1 MSNLTKQQLYYYEN
15 RDKILEQRAKYYEE
29 NKEIINE
36 RSNKYFKSYYEA
48 NTEKIVCKNV
58 NYMKELRKIMTEEER
73 RSYLDRHKEYK
84 KKSDEFSKLT
94 GRADIPSE
102 KPFLSFLRKKNI
114 KEEEEQKPSKIDEK
128 LMVVIE
134 KLNDGE
140 DGDWFNWTDC
150 DLVEGLEKI
159 KVVEIEK
166 VETTPNLQGKKYP
179 RFRVWIDIYYYS
191 IFGSRDYESLRH
203 VINYR
208 VFQKYKMD
216 LIINSH
222 VEWNTNTN
230 RNW

>member
-1 MSNLTKQQLYYYEN
+1 MKFIITESQQDNFIN
-15 RDKILEQRAKYYEE
+15 RVIQET
-29 NKEIINE
+29 INE
-36 RSNKYFKSYYEA
+36 L
-48 NTEKIVCKNV
+48 KN
-58 NYMKELRKIMTEEER
+58 EC
-73 RSYLDRHKEYK
+73 
-84 KKSDEFSKLT
+84 
-94 GRADIPSE
+94 
-102 KPFLSFLRKKNI
+102 
-114 KEEEEQKPSKIDEK
+114 
-128 LMVVIE
+128 E

-159 KVVEIEK
+159 KVVEIGK
-166 VETTPNLQGKKYP
+166 VKTTPNLQGKNYP